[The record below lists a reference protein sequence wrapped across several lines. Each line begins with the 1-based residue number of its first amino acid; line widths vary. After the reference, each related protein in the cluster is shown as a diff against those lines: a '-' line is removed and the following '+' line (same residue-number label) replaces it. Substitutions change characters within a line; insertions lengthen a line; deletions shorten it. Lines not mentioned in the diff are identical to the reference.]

1 MRDNNRTPTDVCGEA
16 SCSLDLLILREVLN
30 SLMVTFFLF
39 RGYSDSVLL
48 GVDLD
53 IGSISGALSGN

>member
-1 MRDNNRTPTDVCGEA
+1 MLDIPNSAR
-16 SCSLDLLILREVLN
+16 SCSLDLLILMEVLN

-39 RGYSDSVLL
+39 PGYFDSVLL

-53 IGSISGALSGN
+53 LGSISGALSGN